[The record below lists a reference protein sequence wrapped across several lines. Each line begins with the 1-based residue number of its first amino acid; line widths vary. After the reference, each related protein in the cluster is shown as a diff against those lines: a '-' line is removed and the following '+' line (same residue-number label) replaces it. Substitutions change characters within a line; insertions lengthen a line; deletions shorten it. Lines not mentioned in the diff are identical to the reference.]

1 MRIGIFILV
10 IILIIGS
17 KYGNLSAQDVETK
30 SNWFEKHPIN
40 IVVGNFFVGM
50 PFSEISSGN
59 FYPIAAIGTEFYYLK
74 KEHSQIYQDVALGYY
89 YTQYSTSAFF
99 VNTNI
104 GYRFTFDF
112 GLFADAALGIGYS
125 HLFHPNA
132 VYQSDGSGGYEQV
145 SDWGTPSAIADFS
158 FSIGY
163 DFKKQLHKPVSIYLL
178 YGNYIQLFYNPDIP
192 ALPQN
197 SFQIGTRFFIN
208 QKKKSNEI
216 K

>member
-1 MRIGIFILV
+1 MIKRLYILV
-10 IILIIGS
+10 ITVILGS
-17 KYGNLSAQDVETK
+17 NCGILFAQEVETK
-30 SNWFEKHPIN
+30 NNWFEKHPIN

-59 FYPIAAIGTEFYYLK
+59 FYPIVAVGSEFYYLK
-74 KEHSQIYQDVALGYY
+74 KEHSQIYQAIAFGYY
-89 YTQYSTSAFF
+89 YSQYSTSALF

-104 GYRFTFDF
+104 GYRYIFGF
-112 GLFADAALGIGYS
+112 GLFADANLGIGYS
-125 HLFHPNA
+125 HLFHPNGI
-132 VYQSDGSGGYEQV
+132 YQSDGNGGYEQV
-145 SDWGTPSAIADFS
+145 SDWGTPSAMADFS

-163 DFKKQLHKPVSIYLL
+163 DFSKQLHNPVSVYLL

-208 QKKKSNEI
+208 QKKKSNEF